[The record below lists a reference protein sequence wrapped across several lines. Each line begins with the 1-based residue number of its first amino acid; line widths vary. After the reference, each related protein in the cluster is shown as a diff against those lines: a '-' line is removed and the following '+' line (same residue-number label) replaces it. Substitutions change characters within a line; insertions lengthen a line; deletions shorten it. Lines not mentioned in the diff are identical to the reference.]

1 MKLDKIIGIGALNE
15 NTRQFYERILREILG
30 DGFSIKSYNF
40 NRHSVGMLDVDVL
53 LISTPLMINVVR
65 EFLHKDTRLIVM
77 SRTFTKE
84 AYDILK
90 TIPRGTKAL
99 LVNNGIDTTFETIS
113 LIYSLGFE
121 LELYP
126 HYPGMEERRH
136 IDVAITTN
144 EEKIVPK
151 HIKKIYN
158 IGHMVY
164 TMNTMVDLLSE
175 LDIEDS
181 EKDRILYRYRK
192 RIIPQERGVNT
203 LIGSNTI
210 IKTSMN
216 TILDLINDGVIETD
230 SFGNIITLNKKSEAL
245 LHMGEG
251 EAIGKN
257 ISEII
262 DMDISQIDSNEEIEN
277 LLINYKNENLVI
289 NLKPLKV
296 FNNKVGN
303 IITIEDVTELRRL
316 EEQVRREIAIKG
328 YEAKYTLEDIVGN
341 SKKIVETKKMANK
354 MAQSNA
360 SILIIGETGTG
371 KELFAQAIHNSS
383 KRKNYPFVAINCAAL
398 PENLIESELF
408 GYEGGAFTGARK
420 EGKAGVFEEAHLGT
434 LFLDEIGDLQLSM
447 QARLLRVLQ
456 EGEVVRIGSNK
467 IRKVDVRII
476 SATNKDLHNLA
487 QQGKFRWD
495 LYYRLNV
502 FPLRIPSLNERRE
515 DIGTIFNYFIRKF
528 KRNKEVSQEVID
540 ILKNHRWRGNVRE
553 LRNLAKYLS
562 EMASDP
568 IVKED
573 LPYTFL
579 NENPLE
585 DKEDKI
591 ETEIMEIIYN
601 HMLEKKK
608 IGRKRISLLLEEKEI
623 YLTERE
629 VRSVLEELSGQ
640 GYVYIG
646 VGRQG
651 TKLTEKGIE
660 IINILRDI

>member
-1 MKLDKIIGIGALNE
+1 MDKIIGIGALNE
-15 NTRQFYERILREILG
+15 NTRQFYEGTLREILG
-30 DGFSIKSYNF
+30 DKFTIKSYNF
-40 NRHSVGMLDVDVL
+40 NRYNTGVLDVDVL
-53 LISTPLMINVVR
+53 LISTPLMINIVK

-90 TIPRGTKAL
+90 TIPKGTKAL

-121 LELYP
+121 FELYP
-126 HYPGMEERRH
+126 HYPGVEEREH
-136 IDVAITTN
+136 IEVAITTN

-151 HIKKIYN
+151 HIKKTYN

-164 TMNTMVDLLSE
+164 TMSTMVDLLSE
-175 LDIEDS
+175 FDLDDG
-181 EKDRILYRYRK
+181 EKDNILYKYQK

-203 LIGSNTI
+203 LIGNNTI
-210 IKTSMN
+210 IKTSMH

-230 SFGNIITLNKKSEAL
+230 KAGNIITLNKKGESL
-245 LHMGEG
+245 LRIE
-251 EAIGKN
+251 EKDVVGKN
-257 ISEII
+257 IKDII
-262 DMDISQIDSNEEIEN
+262 NIDIRKTDSNEEIEN
-277 LLINYKNENLVI
+277 LLINYKKENLVI

-303 IITIEDVTELRRL
+303 IITIEDVTELRKL

-328 YEAKYTLEDIVGN
+328 YEAKYTLDNIIGN
-341 SKKIVETKKMANK
+341 SERIRETKKIAQK
-354 MAQSNA
+354 MASSNA
-360 SILIIGETGTG
+360 SVLIVGETGTG

-476 SATNKDLHNLA
+476 SATNRDLHKLA
-487 QQGKFRWD
+487 EEGKFRWD
-495 LYYRLNV
+495 LYYRLNI
-502 FPLRIPSLNERRE
+502 FPLRIPSLRERKE
-515 DIGTIFNYFIRKF
+515 DIEIIFNYFIKRF
-528 KRNKEVSQEVID
+528 KSNKKVSQEVID
-540 ILKNHRWRGNVRE
+540 ILKNHRWQGNIRE

-562 EMASDP
+562 EMGSDP
-568 IVKED
+568 MVKED
-573 LPYTFL
+573 LPYTFV
-579 NENPLE
+579 NENLDRGE
-585 DKEDKI
+585 ISKEEI
-591 ETEIMEIIYN
+591 EILKIIYE
-601 HMLEKKK
+601 HMIEKKK
-608 IGRKRISLLLEEKEI
+608 IGRNKISLLLEKRNI
-623 YLTERE
+623 FLTERE
-629 VRSVLEELSGQ
+629 VRTILNNLSEK
-640 GYVYIG
+640 GYVQIG
-646 VGRQG
+646 IGRQG

-660 IINILRDI
+660 LIT